1 MISNWTAYNA
11 KVKHPVQS
19 DTVELPEVIVLE
31 GDAAEAEIARYFG
44 TVSPLSK
51 ASPSVPESKHPG
63 ERPYTNSPARFSI

>member
-11 KVKHPVQS
+11 KVKPPVQS

-31 GDAAEAEIARYFG
+31 GEAAEAEIARYFA

-51 ASPSVPESKHPG
+51 ATPSVPEPMRPG
-63 ERPYTNSPARFSI
+63 ERPYTNAPARFSI